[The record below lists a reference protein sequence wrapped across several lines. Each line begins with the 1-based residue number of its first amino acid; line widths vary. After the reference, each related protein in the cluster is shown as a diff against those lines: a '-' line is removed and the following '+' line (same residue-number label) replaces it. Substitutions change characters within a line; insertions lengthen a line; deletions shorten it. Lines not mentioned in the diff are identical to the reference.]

1 MRTLSRLKPFP
12 VPPVCWFPVYDSNV
26 GFQHVRAD
34 VLPLDEPEPRKSIS
48 PLALPTRAGFLQSVV
63 SRLEDPDYG
72 KVSIQTVLEG
82 AAAFEYVSF
91 PEFLRRTRDVST
103 EALQA
108 ESFNEQQLRPITPNA
123 VTISFGNRQTIANI
137 YQSLGVPIEVMRGT
151 PQGSAYLPSAAMN

>member
-1 MRTLSRLKPFP
+1 
-12 VPPVCWFPVYDSNV
+12 
-26 GFQHVRAD
+26 
-34 VLPLDEPEPRKSIS
+34 
-48 PLALPTRAGFLQSVV
+48 LQSVV

-82 AAAFEYVSF
+82 AAAFDVALLVQYVSF
-91 PEFLRRTRDVST
+91 PVFLRRTRDVST